1 MDLREFGT
9 VISGNRGK
17 DCEFTVEARAAI
29 VAARASGKTRR
40 EVADAF
46 GTERVET
53 VTNIVNNF
61 ITRNTAKSAYR
72 KGAPR
77 LLSRRSEHR
86 IVVLAR
92 RQPRATYAALKVEA
106 RTKASIS
113 TIKRILYRH
122 GLKKWRAARRI
133 NLTEEDAEQR
143 LQFCRY
149 FNSPDKIR
157 TLLNTFYSDECTVQ
171 NDPDSPGVWVI
182 RYSGERYR
190 YDLVNPESHGRPRI
204 SVMVWAMI
212 WQRDGEGGR
221 SPLVFPEP
229 DDDAVG
235 RGVTSRSYQSV
246 LEEGLLPFYE
256 PGDTFMQDN
265 ARIHKFG
272 GTPEW
277 LMDHGIWT
285 LDWPAHSPDLNPI
298 EHVWRALKAKI
309 RQIEPRF
316 QNLKDN
322 IADQAWARE
331 VIAAAWSEINDGYIA
346 TLIQSMGRRIRACL
360 RARGWYTYY

>member
-9 VISGNRGK
+9 VISGNRGRN
-17 DCEFTVEARAAI
+17 CEFTAEARAAM

-61 ITRNTAKSAYR
+61 TTRNTGKSAYR

-77 LLSRRSEHR
+77 LLSRRSKHR

-113 TIKRILYRH
+113 TIKRILHRH

-133 NLTEEDAEQR
+133 NLTEEDVEQR

-157 TLLNTFYSDECTVQ
+157 TLLNTFYSDEYTVQ
-171 NDPDSPGVWVI
+171 NNPDSPGVWVI

-190 YDLVNPESHGRPRI
+190 YDLVNPESGRL
-204 SVMVWAMI
+204 
-212 WQRDGEGGR
+212 
-221 SPLVFPEP
+221 PLVFPEP
-229 DDDAVG
+229 DDDSVG

-316 QNLKDN
+316 QDLKDN

-331 VIAAAWSEINDGYIA
+331 VIAAAWSEMDNGYIA
-346 TLIQSMGRRIRACL
+346 TLVQSMERRIRACL